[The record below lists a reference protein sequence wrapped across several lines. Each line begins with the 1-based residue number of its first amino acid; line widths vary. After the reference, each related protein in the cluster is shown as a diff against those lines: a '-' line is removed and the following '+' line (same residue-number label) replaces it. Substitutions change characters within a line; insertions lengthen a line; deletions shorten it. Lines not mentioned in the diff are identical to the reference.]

1 MRENAFRRY
10 RLGQWVQLDGAWP
23 PDGAWARCA
32 DPSASIPGGAEVVLG
47 FDGSFLG
54 DCTAL
59 LACTVADRPHVRLVE
74 LWEAPEGS
82 REWRV
87 PLVEVEDAIWAACA
101 RWRVLE
107 VAADPYRW
115 QRSLELLDAEGIA
128 VSEFPRHL
136 PGWGRRAPGS
146 TPPSSTGC

>member
-1 MRENAFRRY
+1 MAPGRAAPT
-10 RLGQWVQLDGAWP
+10 LGQH
-23 PDGAWARCA
+23 PD
-32 DPSASIPGGAEVVLG
+32 GAEVVLG

-59 LACTVADRPHVRLVE
+59 LAVTVADRPHVHLVK

-87 PLVEVEDAIWAACA
+87 PLVEVEHAIRAACA
-101 RWRVLE
+101 RWR
-107 VAADPYRW
+107 PRGRRRPSRW

-136 PGWGRRAPGS
+136 PGWARRPPGS

>member
-1 MRENAFRRY
+1 MAPGRAAPT
-10 RLGQWVQLDGAWP
+10 LGQH
-23 PDGAWARCA
+23 PD
-32 DPSASIPGGAEVVLG
+32 GAEVVLG

-59 LACTVADRPHVRLVE
+59 VAVTVADPPHVHLVK

-87 PLVEVEDAIWAACA
+87 PLVEVEHAIRAACA

-107 VAADPYRW
+107 VAADPTAGNARW
-115 QRSLELLDAEGIA
+115 SCWTPRASRSASSRVTCPDGPGDRPVLLRRRRPAAE
-128 VSEFPRHL
+128 P
-136 PGWGRRAPGS
+136 
-146 TPPSSTGC
+146 

>member
-1 MRENAFRRY
+1 
-10 RLGQWVQLDGAWP
+10 
-23 PDGAWARCA
+23 
-32 DPSASIPGGAEVVLG
+32 VV
-47 FDGSFLG
+47 
-54 DCTAL
+54 AV
-59 LACTVADRPHVRLVE
+59 TVADRPHVHLAE

-87 PLVEVEDAIWAACA
+87 PLVEVEHAIWAACA

-128 VSEFPRHL
+128 VSEFPRHP
-136 PGWGRRAPGS
+136 PGWARRPPGS